1 MNIITGKITGIK
13 YKVLLSEDLQTVD
26 IDRFNINE
34 TPSYYLLNDKK
45 HSYAISK
52 WVSPKRTRSYPYER
66 VYNTLNV
73 SKKITVIPV
82 IKDEGF
88 DGDRDFLQWDT
99 VSLMSLLD
107 VFVIFAYYDK
117 AVKNQE
123 YENKIT
129 DFKFNN
135 EYVVSKIKEIEQY
148 HSSALH
154 WNMNELTN
162 NFHSIIDRAKSAYEK
177 IANETNVI
185 LHSQSGIDN
194 FKEKIGKDTKTFM
207 LFSREKAEQAQA
219 RESVTTQPKESLST
233 FSKAKITITNYLG
246 GQYFFTVDEVL
257 IDENTVYLIEG
268 KHSKQGVLP
277 SMGDIKDGLLKMI
290 LYSNLRDVEVNG
302 KQMKSQ
308 SVLSLTSTK
317 LAGGITSETCTADR
331 EKFITENKLKT
342 DLQTLILKLFRE
354 ANENNFTVKIG
365 CTK

>member
-1 MNIITGKITGIK
+1 MNVTGKITGIR
-13 YKVLLSEDLQTVD
+13 YRVLLSDDLQTVD
-26 IDRFNINE
+26 IDKFNINE
-34 TPSYYLLNDKK
+34 APPCCLLRDKK
-45 HSYAISK
+45 HFCSVSK

-66 VYNTLNV
+66 VYNMLNV
-73 SKKITVIPV
+73 SKKITVISV

-117 AVKNQE
+117 ALKNPN

-129 DFKFNN
+129 GFKFNN
-135 EYVVSKIKEIEQY
+135 GYVVAKIKEIEQY

-177 IANETNVI
+177 ISNETDVI

-194 FKEKIGKDTKTFM
+194 FKKKISKDTKTFM

-219 RESVTTQPKESLST
+219 REIVTTQPKESLST
-233 FSKAKITITNYLG
+233 LSKAKITITNYLG

-257 IDENTVYLIEG
+257 IDENTIYLIEG
-268 KHSKQGVLP
+268 KHSRQGILP
-277 SMGDIKDGLLKMI
+277 STGDIKDGLLKMI
-290 LYSNLRDVEVNG
+290 LYSNLQDVEVNG
-302 KQMKSQ
+302 KKMKSQ

-317 LAGGITSETCTADR
+317 LVGEVTSETCSADR
-331 EKFITENKLKT
+331 EKFIAENNLKP
-342 DLQTLILKLFRE
+342 DLQSLISELFRE
-354 ANENNFTVKIG
+354 ANENSFTVKIAYA
-365 CTK
+365 K